1 MNVPSSS
8 AGRLPRTP
16 AACGREGGPAGREP
30 LLGASFPRGWA
41 GGPRF
46 RFSPQGPTPI
56 LRTPGPQSPGH
67 VRVCWE
73 PRLPRQPHVLK
84 GASLESSREPEAS
97 SAPSGEHA
105 LCREPRGLTRT
116 RLGLPLQGQG
126 QAQGA
131 GVAAT
136 ALLPTQ
142 GLAVPFPGRSR
153 ACRPVQDTRAAR
165 GPGAPGAGG
174 GGRHPFPLPPASLP
188 GCRPRASLC
197 SAALPS
203 ASLRDCGQAAAS
215 LPHDRLSLREPE
227 SWGGCPS
234 GLPALGSQSARRSW
248 QNSGCAP
255 KPGTRAGRLWWD
267 LVRVWAASRSM
278 SVPSLPPLP
287 PSLSSLPLLHPLPL
301 PS

>member
-16 AACGREGGPAGREP
+16 SACGREGGPAGREP
-30 LLGASFPRGWA
+30 LLGAPFPRGWA
-41 GGPRF
+41 RGPRF

-84 GASLESSREPEAS
+84 GASLESSREPGAS

-131 GVAAT
+131 GAAAT

-142 GLAVPFPGRSR
+142 ALAVPFPGRSG

-215 LPHDRLSLREPE
+215 LPHRPTQPAGARELGRVSQRTSGPWEPE
-227 SWGGCPS
+227 C
-234 GLPALGSQSARRSW
+234 
-248 QNSGCAP
+248 
-255 KPGTRAGRLWWD
+255 
-267 LVRVWAASRSM
+267 
-278 SVPSLPPLP
+278 
-287 PSLSSLPLLHPLPL
+287 PLLLAKLGLCPEARHPGRETLVGPG
-301 PS
+301 